1 MEGAIRINALGAAL
15 NVVCDDSVPPQAVQD
30 LREAWGDLIGG
41 PRTRIDDLPIAIAP
55 GPRRGAQVTGVD
67 AADLLSKTTTVIT
80 QRGISRRRGTHLLFH
95 ASGIALPDGRVIA
108 FVGHSGQ
115 GKTTLARTL
124 GEHLGYVTDET
135 VAVDATD
142 DSFGAVEPYRKPL
155 SIGTTDAPKV
165 QRSPSSLGLRQL
177 PAVPLRLGM
186 LVLIERD
193 TDGPATPTIERVDTI
208 EAIAAL
214 APHLSYLTHLPAPLA
229 ALTRLVH
236 ETGVVRLRYRE
247 AASVVDAVPGLAS
260 FAAASASASEESSRW
275 VSGRTDRGP
284 EPVDANETSASV
296 TEPRVGNRS
305 TRWAVA
311 ADVEWV
317 AAEGSVVTLH
327 DKDVRVLGGVG
338 PAIWGRLVEGQ
349 PADGVDLHDLVDA
362 AIERFGD
369 PGRDLARS
377 LVESALRDLAESGL
391 VVEMAATGVS
401 R

>member
-1 MEGAIRINALGAAL
+1 MGSAIRINALGAAL

-30 LREAWGDLIGG
+30 LREAWFDLIGQ

-108 FVGHSGQ
+108 FVGPSGQ

-124 GEHLGYVTDET
+124 GAHFGYVTDET

-142 DSFGAVEPYRKPL
+142 EGFGTVEPYRKPL

-165 QRSPSSLGLRQL
+165 QRSPSSLGLREL

-193 TDGPATPTIERVDTI
+193 ADGPERPGIEPLDTI
-208 EAIAAL
+208 GALAAL

-229 ALTRLVH
+229 ALTRLVR
-236 ETGVVRLRYRE
+236 EAGVVRMHYRE
-247 AASVVDAVPGLAS
+247 AASVADSVPQLAALMKAPDAPAQWAG
-260 FAAASASASEESSRW
+260 
-275 VSGRTDRGP
+275 GRTDRGP
-284 EPVDANETSASV
+284 AAAAAASESALASAV
-296 TEPRVGNRS
+296 ELRATAR
-305 TRWAVA
+305 RWAA
-311 ADVEWV
+311 AGDVEWV
-317 AAEGSVVTLH
+317 AADEGVVTLR
-327 DKDVRVLGGVG
+327 DKDVCVLDGVG
-338 PAIWGRLVEGQ
+338 PAIWQRLVETRA
-349 PADGVDLHDLVDA
+349 ADGVALGDLVDA
-362 AIERFGD
+362 ATERFGD
-369 PGRDLARS
+369 PGDDLARS

-391 VVEMAATGVS
+391 VVEFATTNDS